1 MPFGCFAPQN
11 DMNCVTPNTVKK
23 MKPKTN
29 IWLEKDGKVVLSL
42 WRVRLLEAVEE
53 TGSISGAASQMSI
66 SYRRAWDKI
75 HECEERLGEKLVDTQ
90 TGGEGGGGSRL
101 TPVAKDYIE
110 RFHKFIA
117 GFDEF
122 VTQRFNEN
130 FPIE

>member
-1 MPFGCFAPQN
+1 
-11 DMNCVTPNTVKK
+11 

-29 IWLEKDGKVVLSL
+29 IWLEKEGKVVLSL

-53 TGSISGAASQMSI
+53 TGSISGAASRMSI

-101 TPVAKDYIE
+101 TPAAKDYID
-110 RFHKFIA
+110 RFYKFIA
-117 GFDEF
+117 GLDEF
-122 VTQRFNEN
+122 VAQRFIEN
-130 FPIE
+130 FPNQ